1 MQRVFLTLILALS
14 VQHSYAQE
22 VRAPSFTLANTAGE
36 QVTLPR
42 AHDGVDIYFFW
53 ASWCPYCKA
62 LMPHLQSMLIEYGD
76 DGPGQPLDGSPVS
89 PSLTIYA
96 LNIRDDE
103 DPVPFMA
110 ENGYDFVVIPEADSI
125 MELYGVRPTP
135 GLFVVDGEGM
145 IRLNLYEVIFDNGSE
160 DKALSHGKRA
170 GRRAPYWAAEV
181 RRAIDLVLSESRGD

>member
-1 MQRVFLTLILALS
+1 MKKLLITLLLAS
-14 VQHSYAQE
+14 FTASANNDPIE
-22 VRAPSFTLANTAGE
+22 APAFTLADASDHDI
-36 QVTLPR
+36 TLPSKQ
-42 AHDGVDIYFFW
+42 AGVDVFFFW

-62 LMPHLQSMLIEYGD
+62 LMPHLQSMRIEYGD
-76 DGPGQPLDGSPVS
+76 D
-89 PSLTIYA
+89 LTIYA

-110 ENGYDFVVIPEADSI
+110 ENGYDFIVIPEADSI